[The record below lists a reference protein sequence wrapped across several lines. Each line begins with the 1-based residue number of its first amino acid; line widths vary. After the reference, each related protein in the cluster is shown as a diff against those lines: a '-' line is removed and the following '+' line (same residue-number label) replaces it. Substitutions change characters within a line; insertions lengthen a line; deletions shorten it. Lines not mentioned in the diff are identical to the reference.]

1 MSNGDEVLDNW
12 EEIDEAGLTD
22 TLQKIQQKQQDTP
35 AQKTDS
41 AKKCSTNLPTN
52 SSSSINSSLAVFSN
66 STTNTASTTAESKQ
80 FTFSTAEFPTPA
92 VAATVPMKLLQRN
105 ANNTGGNVQAALG
118 GSTTA
123 AELKSPLDD
132 MAASFQPVM
141 MMLHKPADE
150 FQSQNYAT
158 PTNLQT
164 VKILRRP
171 TQSMEPRNNGIKP
184 RQPIKTL
191 QQREQ
196 EYAEA
201 RLRILGSAKNPEDDV
216 GASNATNNASA
227 TTTATAVNTTAST
240 NNAYKGNNASPK
252 VNQSGGKGGGGG
264 GGGNGS
270 PLNMY
275 NNYYNHQQQQQQ
287 HQQQQQ
293 QNNYYYM
300 QQQKQQQQQ
309 QQIPPA
315 YNTRSM
321 SALLPLPLPTTL
333 QHQHQHPKPQL
344 QSQHQTWSP
353 VVGGSVSS
361 SALRQQQ
368 QESILRLPRG
378 PDGSNGFQMRR

>member
-12 EEIDEAGLTD
+12 EEIDEVGLTN
-22 TLQKIQQKQQDTP
+22 TLQKIQQKQRDTQ
-35 AQKTDS
+35 QKTYS
-41 AKKCSTNLPTN
+41 AKLCSNLPTTSEN
-52 SSSSINSSLAVFSN
+52 TPASLLAVYPQTTKLT
-66 STTNTASTTAESKQ
+66 STVDPDQ
-80 FTFSTAEFPTPA
+80 FTLSKADFPTSA

-105 ANNTGGNVQAALG
+105 ACTSNTTGGNV
-118 GSTTA
+118 SVTTA
-123 AELKSPLDD
+123 GTSADADLKSPLED

-141 MMLHKPADE
+141 MLLHKPADE
-150 FQSQNYAT
+150 YQSTTYAA

-201 RLRILGSAKNPEDDV
+201 RLRILGSAKNPEDEA
-216 GASNATNNASA
+216 GAANTSNSTAA
-227 TTTATAVNTTAST
+227 TTTAIVNATAST
-240 NNAYKGNNASPK
+240 NNSYKGNATSPK
-252 VNQSGGKGGGGG
+252 GNQSGGNNGGG

-270 PLNMY
+270 PLNLY
-275 NNYYNHQQQQQQ
+275 NNYYNQQQQQQ
-287 HQQQQQ
+287 QQA
-293 QNNYYYM
+293 NYYYM
-300 QQQKQQQQQ
+300 QQQKQHQQQ

-333 QHQHQHPKPQL
+333 QHQHQQQQPKLQPQT
-344 QSQHQTWSP
+344 QHQTWSP

-361 SALRQQQ
+361 TALRQQQ

-378 PDGSNGFQMRR
+378 PDGSTGFQMRR

>member
-22 TLQKIQQKQQDTP
+22 TLQKIQQKQQDTQP
-35 AQKTDS
+35 QKTDS
-41 AKKCSTNLPTN
+41 AKKCLNLPTN
-52 SSSSINSSLAVFSN
+52 STSSANSSLGVFSKN
-66 STTNTASTTAESKQ
+66 TNTTSTADPNQ
-80 FTFSTAEFPTPA
+80 FTFSTVEFPTPA

-105 ANNTGGNVQAALG
+105 ANSSGNIQAAIG
-118 GSTTA
+118 GTTTA
-123 AELKSPLDD
+123 ADLKSPLDD
-132 MAASFQPVM
+132 MTASFQPVM

-201 RLRILGSAKNPEDDV
+201 RLRILGSAKNPEDDL
-216 GASNATNNASA
+216 GASNASNNSTAS
-227 TTTATAVNTTAST
+227 TTATVNTTVST
-240 NNAYKGNNASPK
+240 NNAYKSNTASPK
-252 VNQSGGKGGGGG
+252 VNQSGGKGGGG

-287 HQQQQQ
+287 QQQS
-293 QNNYYYM
+293 NYYYM

-309 QQIPPA
+309 QIPPA
-315 YNTRSM
+315 YNSRSM
-321 SALLPLPLPTTL
+321 SALLPLPLPTAL
-333 QHQHQHPKPQL
+333 QHQHQHPKPQP
-344 QSQHQTWSP
+344 QNQHQTWSP

-361 SALRQQQ
+361 SALRLQQ